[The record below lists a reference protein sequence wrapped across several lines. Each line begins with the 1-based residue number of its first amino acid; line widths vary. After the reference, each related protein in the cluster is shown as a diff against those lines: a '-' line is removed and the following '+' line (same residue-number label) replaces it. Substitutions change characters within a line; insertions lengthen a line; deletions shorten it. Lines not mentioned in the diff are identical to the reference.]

1 MDNNKVQLKTIINE
15 DGTTTFLVLRPDGEY
30 TVLTWSD
37 ISNKPFNYINDL
49 QFIVV
54 DGVLKITDTTLSK
67 SWNEVTDKPFITLS
81 PTDFEV
87 VNNELRYKG
96 IPSWNDL
103 SDKPFNSVN
112 SDDFDTSGGVLKLVP
127 KQPETVGWIDVQSKP
142 FESVS
147 NSDFN
152 VVGNELQIKKENLSV
167 NWSQIG
173 SKPFNQ
179 VGDGLKVEDNTLK
192 AIPPATPDWNTLQN
206 KPFNQVGDGLKVE
219 NNTLKSDVNITNTW
233 SQVTDKPFTSIG
245 SGLSVDGSGV
255 LSAQGGQG
263 GTTIYTAPLDEFL
276 TAVKD
281 DLGRCLVL
289 NGFDL
294 YLELKDVTLPTIS
307 SMEGNEQI
315 TISQINNIRLIN
327 CPCFYNN
334 RYENSTNNYNTD
346 YLGII
351 FEMDI
356 IGSTSSGNKEFTL
369 RCSLNRVNIV
379 KNGTNYT
386 LTANAF
392 IFDKYGRDNVV
403 LSSSM
408 FTINL
413 INNFMT
419 ILFIQS

>member
-67 SWNEVTDKPFITLS
+67 SWSEVTDKPFITLS

-96 IPSWNDL
+96 IPEWNEINN
-103 SDKPFNSVN
+103 KPFNSVN
-112 SDDFDTSGGVLKLVP
+112 SDDFDTTGGILKLAP
-127 KQPETVGWIDVQSKP
+127 KQTESVGWIDVQSKP

-152 VVGNELQIKKENLSV
+152 VVGNELQINKENLSV

-173 SKPFNQ
+173 S
-179 VGDGLKVEDNTLK
+179 
-192 AIPPATPDWNTLQN
+192 

-245 SGLSVDGSGV
+245 SGLSVDASGV

-263 GTTIYTAPLDEFL
+263 GTTIYTASLAEFL

-294 YLELKDVTLPTIS
+294 YLQLNDVTLPTIS
-307 SMEGNEQI
+307 SMENNEEI
-315 TISQINNIRLIN
+315 TISQINNTRLIN
-327 CPCFYNN
+327 CPSFYNN
-334 RYENSTNNYNTD
+334 RYENNTNNYNTD
-346 YLGII
+346 LLDII

-392 IFDKYGRDNVV
+392 IFDKYGRDNVI

-413 INNFMT
+413 TNNFMT

>member
-37 ISNKPFNYINDL
+37 ISNKPFNSINDL

-54 DGVLKITDTTLSK
+54 DGVLKIRDTTLSK

-96 IPSWNDL
+96 IPQWNEI

-127 KQPETVGWIDVQSKP
+127 KQAETVGWIDVQSKP

-152 VVGNELQIKKENLSV
+152 VVGNELQIKKESLSI
-167 NWSQIG
+167 NWSQIA

-192 AIPPATPDWNTLQN
+192 AIPPEAPTWLQV
-206 KPFNQVGDGLKVE
+206 K
-219 NNTLKSDVNITNTW
+219 
-233 SQVTDKPFTSIG
+233 DKPFTSIG
-245 SGLSVDGSGV
+245 SGLSVDPSGV

-263 GTTIYTAPLDEFL
+263 GTTIYSAPLTVFL
-276 TAVKD
+276 TEIKD
-281 DLGRCLVL
+281 TLGNALVL
-289 NGFDL
+289 NGFD
-294 YLELKDVTLPTIS
+294 DVTFTLSNIPTLPTFTLN
-307 SMEGNEQI
+307 NENI
-315 TISQINNIRLIN
+315 TIDSIRNRRLTN
-327 CPCFYNN
+327 CPCFNN
-334 RYENSTNNYNTD
+334 DRTVDRANPNLYRTK
-346 YLGII
+346 YLNIK
-351 FEMDI
+351 FEIDFT
-356 IGSTSSGNKEFTL
+356 GSTPSAGFKDFTVCCETHAIEL
-369 RCSLNRVNIV
+369 L
-379 KNGTNYT
+379 KNDNGSYS
-386 LTANAF
+386 LTANIF
-392 IFDKYGRDNVV
+392 IYDIRAKDN
-403 LSSSM
+403 
-408 FTINL
+408 INVTNANFKL
-413 INNFMT
+413 NLPNNFMT
-419 ILFIQS
+419 IVFMPL

>member
-37 ISNKPFNYINDL
+37 ISNKPFNSINDL

-54 DGVLKITDTTLSK
+54 DGVLKIRDTTLSK

-96 IPSWNDL
+96 IPQWNEI

-127 KQPETVGWIDVQSKP
+127 KQTESVGWIDVQSKP

-152 VVGNELQIKKENLSV
+152 VVGNELQIKKESLSID
-167 NWSQIG
+167 WSQIA

-192 AIPPATPDWNTLQN
+192 AIPPAAPDWNTLQN

-219 NNTLKSDVNITNTW
+219 DNTLKANVDITNTW
-233 SQVTDKPFTSIG
+233 SQVTDKPFSSIG

-263 GTTIYTAPLDEFL
+263 GTTIYSASLFDFL
-276 TAVKD
+276 TGVKD
-281 DLGRCLVL
+281 NLGQARVL
-289 NGFDL
+289 NGYNINL
-294 YLELKDVTLPTIS
+294 RLPDVTFPSITAV
-307 SMEGNEQI
+307 EGESYQAI
-315 TISQINNIRLIN
+315 TITQINNVRLIN
-327 CPCFYNN
+327 CPCFLNN
-334 RYENSTNNYNTD
+334 RFGTKTAN
-346 YLGII
+346 LGII
-351 FEMDI
+351 FEI
-356 IGSTSSGNKEFTL
+356 ELTGTTPSSGDKEFIL
-369 RCSLNRVNIV
+369 YCMIKDVDIVNNNNV
-379 KNGTNYT
+379 YT

-392 IFDKYGRDNVV
+392 IFDKSGRDAIS
-403 LSSSM
+403 LSSS
-408 FTINL
+408 NL
-413 INNFMT
+413 TFNLTNNFLT
-419 ILFIQS
+419 VLFIAL

>member
-1 MDNNKVQLKTIINE
+1 MDNNKVQLKTIIND

-37 ISNKPFNYINDL
+37 ISNKPFNSINDL

-54 DGVLKITDTTLSK
+54 DGVLKIRDTTLSK

-96 IPSWNDL
+96 IPQWNEI

-127 KQPETVGWIDVQSKP
+127 KQTASVGWIDVQSKP

-152 VVGNELQIKKENLSV
+152 VVGNELQIKKESLSLD
-167 NWSQIG
+167 WSQIA
-173 SKPFNQ
+173 S
-179 VGDGLKVEDNTLK
+179 
-192 AIPPATPDWNTLQN
+192 

-219 NNTLKSDVNITNTW
+219 NNTLKAIPPAAPTW
-233 SQVTDKPFTSIG
+233 NSLQDKPFTSIG
-245 SGLSVDGSGV
+245 SGLSVDASGV

-263 GTTIYTAPLDEFL
+263 GTTIYVGNLNEFL
-276 TAVKD
+276 TGVKD
-281 DLGRCLVL
+281 ELGNCLVI
-289 NGFDL
+289 NGFEINL
-294 YLELKDVTLPTIS
+294 QLNDVTLPTITAV
-307 SMEGNEQI
+307 EGNEQI
-315 TISQINNIRLIN
+315 TVNNIDKTRLIN
-327 CPCFYNN
+327 CPCFYNS
-334 RYENSTNNYNTD
+334 RYENSTNNYNSD
-346 YLGII
+346 MLDII
-351 FEMDI
+351 FEMDL
-356 IGSTSSGNKEFTL
+356 GGTTPTTGNKEFTL
-369 RCSLNRVNIV
+369 RCSLNRVNII
-379 KNGTNYT
+379 KNANNYT

-392 IFDKYGRDNVV
+392 INGKSGRDNVIY
-403 LSSSM
+403 SSGE
-408 FTINL
+408 FTFNL
-413 INNFMT
+413 TNNFMN